1 MTPQQFYEFAQVRGL
16 ICMGSTLA
24 GVWGGWPFLAAVRSG
39 RRDVLRASLRLDRG
53 PSAND
58 VREAAMPAGCRLT
71 LKKGELRL
79 TCSAREDDLL
89 ALFQAGMDAAVGL
102 LCACSATLPPACALC
117 SRKGWDAFALVKG
130 RYVPV
135 HQDCCE
141 ERCRR
146 VEDRAALNA
155 GGGNY
160 LTGWLGALAGG
171 FAGLLPTVLTAALW
185 GMVSVWLC
193 LCIPFGAY
201 YGYKL
206 CRGRMD
212 RMAVAATVI
221 SSLIQV
227 FLLDQIRYY
236 LDFTAQGIFPF
247 VFASVAH
254 YMRSVPLEEMLLRMV
269 EPLQFVTLGDV
280 CALCII
286 DIVHWDR
293 SLEANGMLDSLM
305 RWKGTEDACIRPTRE
320 ETLVWARAEA
330 SASGA
335 GQEPPPEGA
344 DGPLLPPERWEDP
357 VSVRPG
363 QEDLVPTLPVQ
374 EDSDSALPEQEE
386 ADPALPLQEETPF
399 PLQPPQEQDPAPA
412 PPEQEDDPAF
422 HIPNP
427 PGPTQW
433 GPR

>member
-1 MTPQQFYEFAQVRGL
+1 MTPQQIYEFAQSRGL

-24 GVWGGWPFLAAVRSG
+24 GAWGGWPFLAAVRSG
-39 RRDVLRASLRLDRG
+39 RRDTLRASFRLDRG

-58 VREAAMPAGCRLT
+58 VRGTVMPAGCRLS
-71 LKKGELRL
+71 LKKGELCL
-79 TCSAREDDLL
+79 TCSARGDDLL
-89 ALFQAGMDAAVGL
+89 DLFQAGMDAAVEL
-102 LCACSATLPPACALC
+102 LCACSAALPPDCTLC
-117 SRKGWDAFALVKG
+117 GRKDWDAFALIRG

-146 VEDRAALNA
+146 VEDRAALTA

-185 GMVSVWLC
+185 NMVSVWLC
-193 LCIPFGAY
+193 LFIPFGAY
-201 YGYKL
+201 FGYKL
-206 CRGRMD
+206 FRGRMD

-221 SSLIQV
+221 SSLVQV

-236 LDFTAQGIFPF
+236 LDFAAQGIFPF
-247 VFASVAH
+247 VFASVSH
-254 YMRSVPLEEMLLRMV
+254 YMRSVPLDEMLLRVV

-293 SLEANGMLDSLM
+293 SLEADVMLDSLM
-305 RWKGTEDACIRPTRE
+305 QWRGTEAARIRPTRE
-320 ETLVWARAEA
+320 ETLVWARAESPVPCA
-330 SASGA
+330 DQEPACW
-335 GQEPPPEGA
+335 EPPPEAA
-344 DGPLLPPERWEDP
+344 DAPSPLPPEQREDP
-357 VSVRPG
+357 MSA
-363 QEDLVPTLPVQ
+363 QPVQ
-374 EDSDSALPEQEE
+374 EYPAPSLPEQEE
-386 ADPALPLQEETPF
+386 
-399 PLQPPQEQDPAPA
+399 DPAPA
-412 PPEQEDDPAF
+412 PPEQGDDPASN
-422 HIPNP
+422 IPKP
-427 PGPTQW
+427 PASTLW